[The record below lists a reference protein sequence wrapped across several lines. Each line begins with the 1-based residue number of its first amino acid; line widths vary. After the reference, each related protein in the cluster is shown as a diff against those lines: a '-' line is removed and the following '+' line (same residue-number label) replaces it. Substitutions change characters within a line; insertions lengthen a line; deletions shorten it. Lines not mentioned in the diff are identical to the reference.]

1 MKNLSGKNGLFLWLV
16 IAGAIFMFYDIMGG
30 VGGSSSRIK
39 FSEFLDYMDSGSV
52 RSATIR
58 GDIVEGELTDSRKFS
73 TLAPSIYP
81 SLVDKLRSNGAMIEV
96 APVESSFSYLISML
110 LSWFPMLLLIGVWV
124 YFMKGVQSGGGR
136 ALDFGKSKAKFFSQ
150 DDKSKKI
157 TFSDVAGIDEAKVEL
172 YEIVD
177 YLKNP
182 EKFMKLGGKIPRGC
196 LLVGPPGNGKTLL
209 AKAVAGEASVPF
221 LSISGSDFVEMFV
234 GVGASRV
241 RDMFA
246 QAKKHAPCILFIDEI
261 DAVGRQRAGGSGF
274 NLGNDERE
282 QTLNQLLVE
291 MDGFSDN
298 SNVIVLAATNRAE
311 VLDKALLRPGRFDRQ
326 VIIPLPDVNGREK
339 ILDVHSKHIPFSPDV
354 KLHNIARGT
363 PGFSGAELKNL
374 INEAALN
381 AARNNQ
387 NLVTMSDL
395 AFAKDKVIIGSERKS
410 LAMSDEE
417 KKIVA
422 YHEGGHALVAMLT
435 SAADKPEKAT
445 IIPTSKGALGVTLML
460 PERDVLLASD
470 EALRSRISV
479 AMGGRVAEEL
489 IFGKN
494 KTTTGASNDLKV
506 ATSIARSMVTRWG
519 LSEDIGPV
527 FVDDSQGHFGSSLIS
542 DELAKRL
549 DLETKKILLSGYEEA
564 KRILTEN
571 MVSLEAIAQALLEYE
586 VISGDEIRSLMRGEK
601 IRVGN
606 DKTPKIDLGDSTSV
620 PDSAQKEVRTGA
632 KGGRGVRGDGT
643 EFAT

>member
-1 MKNLSGKNGLFLWLV
+1 MKNLGGKNNLFLWLV
-16 IAGAIFMFYDIMGG
+16 IAGAMFIFYDIMGG
-30 VGGSSSRIK
+30 TEGSSKRIK
-39 FSEFLDYMDSGSV
+39 FSEFLDYVDSGNI
-52 RSATIR
+52 RSANLR
-58 GDIVEGELTDSRKFS
+58 GDIVEGELSDGRKFS
-73 TLAPSIYP
+73 TLSPTIYP
-81 SLVDKLRSNGAMIEV
+81 NLIDKLRNHGALIEIV
-96 APVESSFSYLISML
+96 PAESSLSYLLSML

-136 ALDFGKSKAKFFSQ
+136 AMDFGKSKARLLSK
-150 DDKSKKI
+150 DDKKV
-157 TFSDVAGIDEAKVEL
+157 TFKDVAGIDEAKAEL
-172 YEIVD
+172 GEIVD

-182 EKFMKLGGKIPRGC
+182 EKFMKLGGRIPRGC

-209 AKAVAGEASVPF
+209 AKAIAGEASVPF

-241 RDMFA
+241 RDMFT

-326 VIIPLPDVNGREK
+326 VIIPLPDVNGRER
-339 ILDVHSKHIPFSPDV
+339 ILYVHSRDIPFSPDV
-354 KLHNIARGT
+354 KLNNIARGT

-381 AARNNQ
+381 AARHNQ

-395 AFAKDKVIIGSERKS
+395 AFAKDKVIIGSERRS
-410 LAMSDEE
+410 LAISDEE
-417 KKIVA
+417 KKIIA

-435 SAADKPEKAT
+435 AAADKPEKAT

-470 EALRSRISV
+470 EALRSHISV

-494 KTTTGASNDLKV
+494 KITTGASNDLKV
-506 ATSIARSMVTRWG
+506 ATSTARAMVTRWG
-519 LSEDIGPV
+519 LSDDIGPV
-527 FVDDSQGHFGSSLIS
+527 FIDDSQGHFGSNIIS
-542 DELAKRL
+542 DELAKRI
-549 DLETKKILLSGYEEA
+549 DSETRKILSNGYEEA
-564 KRILTEN
+564 RRILTEN
-571 MVSLEAIAQALLEYE
+571 IVALEAIANALLEYE
-586 VISGDEIRSLMRGEK
+586 VISGDEIKSLIRGEK
-601 IRVGN
+601 IRVGMK
-606 DKTPKIDLGDSTSV
+606 DTKVDIGDSTSV
-620 PDSAQKEVRTGA
+620 PGSSQNDSINGTKKVNRAH
-632 KGGRGVRGDGT
+632 GDGAELVT
-643 EFAT
+643 